1 MRTLALGVFLAL
13 AQAQTPE
20 TRFVVFPADTN
31 HNGTLF
37 GGKVLSEMDRMAGI
51 TTRLFLDQPASKAR
65 DAVTV
70 GVSKVRFLK
79 PGHVKDLVVV
89 SGLVTGAGEKS
100 VTVSVKVERVTA
112 GGRELLADA
121 EFTFVAYDFKE
132 KKSVAH
138 GLTLEK

>member
-1 MRTLALGVFLAL
+1 MHTLTLGVFLAL

-20 TRFVVFPADTN
+20 TRFVVYPADTN

-37 GGKVLSEMDRMAGI
+37 GGKILAEMDRIAGI
-51 TTRLFLDQPASKAR
+51 ATRLFLDQPSSKAK

-70 GVSKVRFLK
+70 GISKVRFLK
-79 PGHVKDLVVV
+79 AGNVKDLVVI
-89 SGLVTGAGEKS
+89 SGTVTGAGEKS
-100 VTVSVKVERVTA
+100 VTVLVKVERVSNQE
-112 GGRELLADA
+112 RELLADA